1 MENAV
6 DMAGD
11 RGSAHPLLVN
21 GTLYGCDGGCGF
33 RGLFDEVARHE
44 LACPLMLAR
53 TRRRQGLL
61 SSPAAPRHVGYA
73 IALDR
78 TSREPEGG
86 AMLEPEVELPYPV
99 SSRADIAGAASPA
112 SPSSVHSQPPLSP
125 LRLPPPPSPDVPSES
140 AQSPRATSAAH
151 AAVLEREGFRG
162 GLEAVRAVA
171 DAGSLLL
178 DGVRSIPELVDVA
191 MGLRTGKTIPK
202 LEVASHVTSPAV
214 APGAPGAEPKSLARG
229 EKERILAE
237 ARAQISWST
246 RKVTV
251 EPDTWRAGGNRK
263 VHTRTIYIYIYI
275 YICTRI
281 HTYTYTY
288 T

>member
-1 MENAV
+1 
-6 DMAGD
+6 
-11 RGSAHPLLVN
+11 
-21 GTLYGCDGGCGF
+21 
-33 RGLFDEVARHE
+33 
-44 LACPLMLAR
+44 
-53 TRRRQGLL
+53 
-61 SSPAAPRHVGYA
+61 
-73 IALDR
+73 
-78 TSREPEGG
+78 
-86 AMLEPEVELPYPV
+86 
-99 SSRADIAGAASPA
+99 
-112 SPSSVHSQPPLSP
+112 
-125 LRLPPPPSPDVPSES
+125 
-140 AQSPRATSAAH
+140 
-151 AAVLEREGFRG
+151 VLEREGFRG

-275 YICTRI
+275 YMHT
-281 HTYTYTY
+281 HTYVHIYIHIGNLHEMFFLHGKRGTTRVS
-288 T
+288 